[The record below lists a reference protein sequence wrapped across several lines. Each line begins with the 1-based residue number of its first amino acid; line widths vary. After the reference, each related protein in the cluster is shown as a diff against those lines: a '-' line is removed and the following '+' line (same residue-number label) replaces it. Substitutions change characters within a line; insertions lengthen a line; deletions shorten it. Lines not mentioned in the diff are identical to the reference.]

1 MRNTLFL
8 LLIITCCH
16 IANAENVSTKEGVK
30 LSDTSFPWEL
40 VIYQG
45 KIQGCI
51 YANKFYSLGSI
62 LIEETL
68 PRKCE
73 LNSTREGYWSELT
86 EAELELFTHSIE
98 QQNKL
103 ERESTSVGGK
113 AINPHEARVIR
124 YMRMAKK

>member
-1 MRNTLFL
+1 M
-8 LLIITCCH
+8 
-16 IANAENVSTKEGVK
+16 ANAENITTNKGVK
-30 LSDTSFPWEL
+30 LADTSFPWDL
-40 VIYQG
+40 VIHQG

-51 YANKFYSLGSI
+51 YANKFYSTGSI

-86 EAELELFTHSIE
+86 DAELELFNHSIE
-98 QQNKL
+98 QQNRR
-103 ERESTSVGGK
+103 EMESTSVGSK

-124 YMRMAKK
+124 YMRMANK